1 MNLMKDISNKDK
13 KLLTKAGIHIENR
26 DYTKDELRG
35 YVSNIE
41 DFIMS
46 HSTKNGD
53 ITRLN
58 NEYDS
63 ILHILTK

>member
-1 MNLMKDISNKDK
+1 MNLMKDISSKDK
-13 KLLTKAGIHIENR
+13 KLLANAGIYIEDR
-26 DYTKDELRG
+26 DYTKDELRR

-58 NEYDS
+58 SEYRET
-63 ILHILTK
+63 LNKLF